1 MATGGRY
8 DALVKSFHNP
18 LVNRRKI
25 DGEPL
30 SQPTVVGA
38 MIHMDR
44 VSTLL
49 KETEGVGE
57 RMLVYAAVY
66 TVGYSPQ
73 TKEQTSLIRD
83 LWNNGIRATVLD
95 HFQVICTFIVNKRN
109 LIYI

>member
-18 LVNRRKI
+18 LVSRRKA

-38 MIHMDR
+38 LIHLDR
-44 VSTLL
+44 VSNLL
-49 KETEGVGE
+49 KETEGIGE
-57 RMLVYAAVY
+57 RVLVYAAVY
-66 TVGYSPQ
+66 TVGYRPQ
-73 TKEQTSLIRD
+73 TKEQASLVKD

-95 HFQVICTFIVNKRN
+95 HFQVVYTCMYRCEKKF
-109 LIYI
+109 

>member
-18 LVNRRKI
+18 LVIRRKI
-25 DGEPL
+25 DGESP

-38 MIHMDR
+38 SIHLDR
-44 VSTLL
+44 VATLL

-57 RMLVYAAVY
+57 RVLVYAAVY
-66 TVGYSPQ
+66 TVGYCPQ
-73 TKEQTSLIRD
+73 TKEQAALVKD

-95 HFQVICTFIVNKRN
+95 HFQVVG
-109 LIYI
+109 LI